1 MKRIGVVVPSVNTV
15 IETWYPK
22 VVPSSVSVHVAR
34 MLISAGVTPD
44 TLRAMDR
51 HGIEAAKTLATCRP
65 SVVLYACTASSF
77 VGGRHSDLELMTELE
92 KAIGIPVVTTT
103 ESVLRALG
111 ALKVRSLA
119 VASPYTTEVANLE
132 VAFLQDCGY
141 PVLGHS
147 NLGIRNGFDLAT
159 PSTEEIAALAR
170 SAWTSAGFSADAV
183 FIGCMNLRSHS
194 VIDGLEIE
202 FGVPV
207 VTATQASL
215 WHVLNMA
222 EVDQP
227 IRGLGRLFSGDPP
240 NGGGDDSST

>member
-119 VASPYTTEVANLE
+119 VASPYTTEVANLRWPFFKT
-132 VAFLQDCGY
+132 VA
-141 PVLGHS
+141 
-147 NLGIRNGFDLAT
+147 IR
-159 PSTEEIAALAR
+159 
-170 SAWTSAGFSADAV
+170 
-183 FIGCMNLRSHS
+183 
-194 VIDGLEIE
+194 
-202 FGVPV
+202 
-207 VTATQASL
+207 
-215 WHVLNMA
+215 
-222 EVDQP
+222 
-227 IRGLGRLFSGDPP
+227 FSGTVTS
-240 NGGGDDSST
+240 GFVTGSI